1 MKTMNSTMN
10 SENIEKIVRSNRQ
23 PVSSAILL
31 SILAAVLVALAT
43 SFSFAANPVP
53 IDHRDPLR
61 HSVSSI
67 KVQWI
72 PNGRVP
78 AEKMTPALHRK
89 VAGSSLEAEL
99 KVIVTLVDPVV
110 AHDMNTVGAS
120 AQELAREGNAVL
132 EREFLDLA
140 EPLGFTPRV
149 GLWNVPVV
157 VGVMRAGQIR
167 ELAALDIV
175 RAVEPDFEIHAMR
188 TEGAALMHADTLR
201 VQGGDGEGIGVAVI
215 DSGIDWTHPE
225 LPGGTKVVAHGDY
238 TGTQSGDITG
248 FDDKG
253 HGTAVAGIVAGLQGG
268 MAPKATLWALKV
280 LDSHGHGDFSF
291 MLAALDDAFTNKD
304 NLGGIKVI
312 NMSLGGG
319 GPFNSSCDDEL
330 PSMKAIMAK
339 LVNAGIA
346 IFVSSGNDGCTNG
359 ISAPACISDAISVG
373 AVYDADLGG
382 IAFEEGKCMPE
393 GCSDPNTGPDVITCY
408 SNSGNPLDIL
418 APSHCSVTPKMGGG
432 YESCFGGTSAA
443 APYAAGVA
451 AQLYTLHKDLTVAQL
466 KQALTSTG
474 RSITDPRN
482 GVTRKRIDAVQAD
495 QYLAGGG
502 GGGGSGGGSNV
513 AWVPVVVHASGK
525 KGTNWKSDVSV
536 LNLGSG
542 PASLTFTLYVGN
554 QPIRL
559 AASGTLGP
567 GQMLIFP
574 DLVAA
579 MSATG
584 AGAVKIESDQPIM
597 VASRTYNTVGS
608 STYGQFLDAFTP
620 ADGLGTGQ
628 KAILTHLQEWSAFRT
643 NIGLV
648 NLSDAPASVTVSC
661 FAYTGTSLGQFSVN
675 MAPGQWYQD
684 QQPFAK
690 RFGQT
695 NTTGYAVVSVTS
707 GGGIIAYASVID
719 NVSGD
724 PTTIPMKR

>member
-1 MKTMNSTMN
+1 MK
-10 SENIEKIVRSNRQ
+10 KIDTTRSIRERIRTNERRAS
-23 PVSSAILL
+23 VARLL
-31 SILAAVLVALAT
+31 VLAALLAALGAPP
-43 SFSFAANPVP
+43 SFAAGPVAL
-53 IDHRDPLR
+53 DHRDPLR
-61 HSVSSI
+61 EGVSSM
-67 KVQWI
+67 KVQWS
-72 PNGRVP
+72 PDGRDP

-89 VAGSSLEAEL
+89 LAVSSPEGEL
-99 KVIVTLVDPVV
+99 KVIVTLVEPAVEQGL
-110 AHDMNTVGAS
+110 ATGGAS
-120 AQELAREGNAVL
+120 AQDLEREANAVL
-132 EREFLDLA
+132 EHQFVDFA
-140 EPLGFTPRV
+140 VPLGFTPRT

-157 VGVMRAGQIR
+157 VGTVAAGQVR
-167 ELAALDIV
+167 QLAALAMV

-201 VQGGDGEGIGVAVI
+201 GQGGDGEGIGVAVI
-215 DSGIDWTHPE
+215 DTGIDWTHPE

-238 TGTQSGDITG
+238 TGTQTGNSAG
-248 FDDKG
+248 FDDGG
-253 HGTAVAGIVAGLQGG
+253 HGTAVGGIIAGLQGG

-280 LDSHGHGDFSF
+280 LKSDGTGDFSF
-291 MLAALDDAFTNKD
+291 MLAALDDVFTNKD
-304 NLGGIKVI
+304 QYGGVKVV
-312 NMSLGGG
+312 NMSVGGG
-319 GPFNSSCDDEL
+319 GPFNSICDDQL
-330 PSMKAIMAK
+330 PSMEATMAK

-359 ISAPACISDAISVG
+359 ISAPACLSHAISVG

-382 IAFEEGKCMPE
+382 AAFGEGRCTPE
-393 GCSDPNTGPDVITCY
+393 GCSDANTGPDVITCY
-408 SNSGNPLDIL
+408 SNSGDPLDIL
-418 APSHCSVTPKMGGG
+418 APSHCSITPKMGGG

-451 AQLYTLHKDLTVAQL
+451 AQLYTLHKNLTVAQL

-482 GVTRKRIDAVQAD
+482 GITRKRIDAVQAH
-495 QYLAGGG
+495 QLLEGGG
-502 GGGGSGGGSNV
+502 GGGGGGGSNV

-542 PASLTFTLYVGN
+542 PATLVFTLFVGN
-554 QPIRL
+554 QPVQL
-559 AASGTLGP
+559 QANGTLGP
-567 GQMLIFP
+567 GQLVIFP

-584 AGAVKIESDQPIM
+584 AGAVKVESDQPIL
-597 VASRTYNTVGS
+597 VASRTYNAVGG

-628 KAILTHLQEWSAFRT
+628 KAILTHLQEWPAFRT

-648 NLSDAPASVTVSC
+648 NLGNAAASVTVALY
-661 FAYTGTSLGQFSVN
+661 AYTGSSLGQFTVN
-675 MAPGQWYQD
+675 LAPGQWVQD

-707 GGGIIAYASVID
+707 GSGVVAYASVID